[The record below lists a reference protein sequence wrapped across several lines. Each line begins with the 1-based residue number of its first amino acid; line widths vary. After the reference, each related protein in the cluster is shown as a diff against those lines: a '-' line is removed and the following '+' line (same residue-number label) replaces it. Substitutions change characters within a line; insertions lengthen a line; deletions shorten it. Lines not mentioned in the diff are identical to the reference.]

1 MTRKPITHC
10 LANLL
15 AALFTPL
22 LAQAQA
28 PMELRA
34 AMQDMN
40 RNLQAAADGLSR
52 QDWARVAK
60 AAALIA

>member
-10 LANLL
+10 LATLL
-15 AALFTPL
+15 EALFTPL
-22 LAQAQA
+22 LVQAQG

-52 QDWARVAK
+52 QDWARFAK